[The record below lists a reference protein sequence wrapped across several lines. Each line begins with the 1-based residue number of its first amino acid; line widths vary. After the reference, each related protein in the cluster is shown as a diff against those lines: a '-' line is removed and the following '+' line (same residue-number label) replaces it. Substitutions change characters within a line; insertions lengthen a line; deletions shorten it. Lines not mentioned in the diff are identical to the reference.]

1 MLVGFANTLPWG
13 LGLFEGNMDVY
24 DVPPPLKNMTWKQP
38 SYITLITHDPPSL
51 WGNLGS
57 IGKIKIDQCVMQT

>member
-1 MLVGFANTLPWG
+1 MLARFANTLPQG
-13 LGLFEGNMDVY
+13 LGLLEGNMDVY

-51 WGNLGS
+51 WGTL
-57 IGKIKIDQCVMQT
+57 DQLEKKN

>member
-13 LGLFEGNMDVY
+13 LGLLEGNMDVY
-24 DVPPPLKNMTWKQP
+24 DVPPPFKNMTWKQP

-51 WGNLGS
+51 WGTL
-57 IGKIKIDQCVMQT
+57 D